1 MPNSQKPAAQTI
13 EARKLSSHKPK
24 PQQSSPNTPNHYAY
38 QQLALQLR
46 EQIDAGQLA
55 SGARMPSVRNL
66 CRDSQLSK
74 STVLSAY
81 TRLEAEGVIE
91 ARPRSG
97 YFVCA
102 KAPQPQRLKAPA
114 LSQPSL
120 TPAPV
125 SATQV
130 LVDIMQQ
137 GAAFDLLPRHTG
149 NEATG
154 RAKSTESDG
163 VSEAENLELRRCL
176 ARALRRQNNLEQLY
190 YDSPAGLEVLRA
202 QLAQRMALSGSQV
215 SGDDLL
221 ITSGCQHSLLLAL
234 MATTSPGDL
243 VALES
248 PGFYGAL
255 QLLETLGLK
264 ALELSSDANTGISP
278 EALALAVEHWDI
290 KALILTPAFATPTG
304 SLMPDAHKREV
315 LALTVPRQIAVIEDD
330 IYGELSFGAQ
340 SSRPRSLHSYE
351 QEMFGQ
357 AASEGSVLLCS
368 SFSKCLSRDL
378 RLGWIAPGRYGP
390 QVQRL
395 KLVTALATSQTQQ
408 LGLSEFLST
417 GGLDRHLRNYRQ
429 RLQQQSE
436 QLKTLIGAYLP
447 MAVSCSQPEGGLCLW
462 LELPNSVDSIG
473 LYARARDAGVIVTPG
488 ALFSSQNRY
497 HNFLRLSFAHPWTP
511 ERIGALK
518 RLGEL
523 IASELSEQSHLDA

>member
-1 MPNSQKPAAQTI
+1 MPD
-13 EARKLSSHKPK
+13 ARSTPSNNNR
-24 PQQSSPNTPNHYAY
+24 QSNAPVSPRPHYAY
-38 QQLALQLR
+38 EQLAQQLRQ
-46 EQIDAGQLA
+46 QIEAGQIG
-55 SGARMPSVRNL
+55 SGTRMPSVRNL

-81 TRLEAEGVIE
+81 TRLEADGLIE

-102 KAPQPQRLKAPA
+102 KTPATQVLKTPA

-137 GAAFDLLPRHTG
+137 GAAFDLLPRRGGGDGQVPVTG
-149 NEATG
+149 KTTQQAEA
-154 RAKSTESDG
+154 RKKTES
-163 VSEAENLELRRCL
+163 ETENSELRRCL
-176 ARALRRQNNLEQLY
+176 ARALRRQNHLEQLY
-190 YDSPAGLEVLRA
+190 YDSPAGLPMLRT

-215 SGDDLL
+215 SGEDLL

-234 MATTSPGDL
+234 MASTSKGDL

-278 EALALAVEHWDI
+278 EALALALEHWDV

-304 SLMPDAHKREV
+304 SLMPEAHKRRILE
-315 LALTVPRQIAVIEDD
+315 LTVPRQIAVIEDD
-330 IYGELSFGAQ
+330 IYGELSFGVQ
-340 SSRPRSLHSYE
+340 NSRPRSLHSYE
-351 QEMFGQ
+351 QELFGQ
-357 AASEGSVLLCS
+357 AADKGSVLLCS

-378 RLGWIAPGRYGP
+378 RLGWIAPGRYRP
-390 QVQRL
+390 QVLRL
-395 KLVTALATSQTQQ
+395 KLVTALATSQSQQ
-408 LGLSEFLST
+408 LGLSEFLSS
-417 GGLDRHLRNYRQ
+417 GGLDRHLRAYRQ
-429 RLQQQSE
+429 RLQQQCA
-436 QLKTLIGAYLP
+436 QLQTLIGEHLP
-447 MAVSCSQPEGGLCLW
+447 MAVSCSQPVGGLCLW
-462 LELPNSVDSIG
+462 LELPSSVDTIA
-473 LYARARDAGVIVTPG
+473 LYARARAAGVIITPG

-497 HNFLRLSFAHPWTP
+497 QNFLRVSFAHPWTQT
-511 ERIGALK
+511 RVAALK
-518 RLGEL
+518 RLAEL
-523 IASELSEQSHLDA
+523 INP

>member
-1 MPNSQKPAAQTI
+1 MPDARDNNPAPT
-13 EARKLSSHKPK
+13 S
-24 PQQSSPNTPNHYAY
+24 TPTAHRPHYAY
-38 QQLALQLR
+38 EQLAQQLR
-46 EQIDAGQLA
+46 EQIEAGQLA

-74 STVLSAY
+74 STVLSTY
-81 TRLEAEGVIE
+81 TRLEAEGLIE

-102 KAPQPQRLKAPA
+102 KASRPQGLKTPA

-137 GAAFDLLPRHTG
+137 GAAFDLLPRRTSG
-149 NEATG
+149 EAPG
-154 RAKSTESDG
+154 ASPSAQKGKAIESETEN
-163 VSEAENLELRRCL
+163 VELRRCL
-176 ARALRRQNNLEQLY
+176 ARALRRQSHLEQLY
-190 YDSPAGLEVLRA
+190 YDSPAGLPVLRA
-202 QLAQRMALSGSQV
+202 QLAQRMALGGSQV
-215 SGDDLL
+215 TADDLL

-278 EALALAVEHWDI
+278 EALALALEHWDI

-304 SLMPDAHKREV
+304 SLMPEAHKRRILE
-315 LALTVPRQIAVIEDD
+315 LTVPRQIAVIEDD

-340 SSRPRSLHSYE
+340 SSRPRSLHSFE
-351 QEMFGQ
+351 QELFGQ
-357 AASEGSVLLCS
+357 PAHEGSVLLCS

-378 RLGWIAPGRYGP
+378 RLGWIAPGRYRP

-395 KLVTALATSQTQQ
+395 KLVTSLATSQTQQ
-408 LGLSEFLST
+408 LGLSEFLSS
-417 GGLDRHLRNYRQ
+417 GGLDRHLRSYRQ
-429 RLQQQSE
+429 RLQQQCV
-436 QLKTLIGAYLP
+436 QLQTLIAEYLP
-447 MAVSCSQPEGGLCLW
+447 MAVSCSQPVGGLCLW
-462 LELPNSVDSIG
+462 LELPSEVDTIV
-473 LYARARDAGVIVTPG
+473 LYARAKDAGVIITPG
-488 ALFSSQNRY
+488 ALFSSQSRY
-497 HNFLRLSFAHPWTP
+497 QNFLRLSFAHPWTQA
-511 ERIGALK
+511 RVDALK

-523 IASELSEQSHLDA
+523 IAA

>member
-1 MPNSQKPAAQTI
+1 MPH
-13 EARKLSSHKPK
+13 SHKPVARK
-24 PQQSSPNTPNHYAY
+24 PVTAKPKPPQPNPSTTNHYAY
-38 QQLALQLR
+38 QQLAQQLR

-81 TRLEAEGVIE
+81 TRLEADGVIE

-102 KAPQPQRLKAPA
+102 KAPQPQGLKAPA

-137 GAAFDLLPRHTG
+137 GAAFDLLPRRAS
-149 NEATG
+149 NEDARG
-154 RAKSTESDG
+154 PMSTSSVHGETTE
-163 VSEAENLELRRCL
+163 SEAENLELRRCL
-176 ARALRRQNNLEQLY
+176 ARALRRQDHHQQLY
-190 YDSPAGLEVLRA
+190 YDSPAGLAVLRA

-215 SGDDLL
+215 NGDDLL

-234 MATTSPGDL
+234 MATTTPGDL

-304 SLMPDAHKREV
+304 SLMPDAHKREI
-315 LALTVPRQIAVIEDD
+315 LTLTVPRQIAVIEDD

-351 QEMFGQ
+351 QELFGQ
-357 AASEGSVLLCS
+357 SASEGSVLLCS

-436 QLKTLIGAYLP
+436 QLKTLIGEYLP
-447 MAVSCSQPEGGLCLW
+447 MAISCSQPEGGLCLW

-497 HNFLRLSFAHPWTP
+497 QHFLRLSFAHPWTP
-511 ERIGALK
+511 ERIDALK

-523 IASELSEQSHLDA
+523 IAIEFSE